1 MGKLD
6 GQVALITGGGRGMGA
21 EHARVL
27 AAYGARV
34 VVGDVLARD
43 DTTADPELPPGNAL
57 YLPLDVTQE
66 ADWRRIVAAAENRF
80 GPIGILVNNAAIYA
94 RSPITDT
101 DLASWQRVIEVNL
114 TGTFLGMKTTVRGSI
129 INISSTAGLK
139 GMAGLGAYSASKWGV
154 RGLTK
159 TAALELARD
168 RIRVNSVHPGI
179 IRTSMADGVSP
190 ERVSAQ
196 PIDRWG
202 QPDDVAQMVLFLA
215 GEDSSYCTGSEFV
228 VDGGSTTG
236 SPSAASPSQGERGNL

>member
-1 MGKLD
+1 
-6 GQVALITGGGRGMGA
+6 MGA
-21 EHARVL
+21 EHARLL
-27 AAYGARV
+27 AAHGAMV

-43 DTTADPELPPGNAL
+43 DTTE
-57 YLPLDVTQE
+57 TE
-66 ADWRRIVAAAENRF
+66 
-80 GPIGILVNNAAIYA
+80 
-94 RSPITDT
+94 
-101 DLASWQRVIEVNL
+101 LASWQRVIEVNL
-114 TGTFLGMKTTVRGSI
+114 TGTFLGMKTTVPSMKRNGRGSI
-129 INISSTAGLK
+129 INISSTAGLA

-236 SPSAASPSQGERGNL
+236 SL

>member
-1 MGKLD
+1 LGKLD
-6 GQVALITGGGRGMGA
+6 GQVALITGGRRGMGA
-21 EHARVL
+21 EHARLL
-27 AAYGARV
+27 AAHGAMV

-43 DTTADPELPPGNAL
+43 DASADPELPPGSPL

-66 ADWRRIVAAAENRF
+66 ADWHRIVAAAESRF
-80 GPIGILVNNAAIYA
+80 GPIGILVNNAAVYD
-94 RSPITDT
+94 RSPIADT

-114 TGTFLGMKTTVRGSI
+114 TGTFLGMKTTVPSMRRNGRGSI
-129 INISSTAGLK
+129 INISSTAGLA

-159 TAALELARD
+159 TAALDLARD

-215 GEDSSYCTGSEFV
+215 GEDSSYCTGSEFI
-228 VDGGSTTG
+228 VDGGSTAG
-236 SPSAASPSQGERGNL
+236 SLAGRTS

>member
-1 MGKLD
+1 LGKLD
-6 GQVALITGGGRGMGA
+6 GQVALITGGRRGMGA
-21 EHARVL
+21 EHARLL
-27 AAYGARV
+27 AAHGAMV

-43 DTTADPELPPGNAL
+43 DTTADPELPPGSAL

-66 ADWRRIVAAAENRF
+66 AEWHRTVEAAERRF
-80 GPIGILVNNAAIYA
+80 GPIGILVNNAAVYD

-114 TGTFLGMKTTVRGSI
+114 TGTFLGMKTTVPSMRRNGRGSI

-159 TAALELARD
+159 TAALDLARD

-202 QPDDVAQMVLFLA
+202 RPDDVAQMVLFLA

-236 SPSAASPSQGERGNL
+236 SLAARTA

>member
-1 MGKLD
+1 LGKLD
-6 GQVALITGGGRGMGA
+6 GQVALITGGRRGMGA
-21 EHARVL
+21 EHARLL
-27 AAYGARV
+27 AAHGAMV

-43 DTTADPELPPGNAL
+43 DASADPELPPGSAL

-66 ADWRRIVAAAENRF
+66 ADWHRIVAAAENRF
-80 GPIGILVNNAAIYA
+80 GPIGILVNNAAVYD
-94 RSPITDT
+94 RSPIADT

-114 TGTFLGMKTTVRGSI
+114 TGTFLGMKTAVPSMRRNGRGSI

-159 TAALELARD
+159 TAALDLARD

-215 GEDSSYCTGSEFV
+215 GEDSSYCTGSEFI

-236 SPSAASPSQGERGNL
+236 SLAGRTA

>member
-1 MGKLD
+1 LGKLD
-6 GQVALITGGGRGMGA
+6 GQVALITGGRRGMGA
-21 EHARVL
+21 EHARLL
-27 AAYGARV
+27 AAHGAMV

-43 DTTADPELPPGNAL
+43 DTTADPELSPGNAL

-66 ADWRRIVAAAENRF
+66 ADWRRAVAAAENRF
-80 GPIGILVNNAAIYA
+80 GPIGILVNNAAVYD
-94 RSPITDT
+94 RSPIVDT
-101 DLASWQRVIEVNL
+101 ELASWHRVVEVNL
-114 TGTFLGMKTTVRGSI
+114 TGTFLGMKTAVPSMKRNGRGSI

-139 GMAGLGAYSASKWGV
+139 GMAGLGAYSASKWAV

-179 IRTSMADGVSP
+179 IRTAMTEGVSP
-190 ERVSAQ
+190 ERVSGQ

-202 QPDDVAQMVLFLA
+202 RPDDIAQMVLFLA

-236 SPSAASPSQGERGNL
+236 SLAARTA

>member
-6 GQVALITGGGRGMGA
+6 GQVALITGGRRGMGA
-21 EHARVL
+21 EHARLL
-27 AAYGARV
+27 AAHGAMV

-43 DTTADPELPPGNAL
+43 DASADPELPPGSAL

-66 ADWRRIVAAAENRF
+66 ADWHRIVAAAENRF
-80 GPIGILVNNAAIYA
+80 GPIGILVNNAAVYD
-94 RSPITDT
+94 RSPIADT

-114 TGTFLGMKTTVRGSI
+114 TGTFLGMKTTVPSMRRNGRGSI

-159 TAALELARD
+159 TAALDLARD

-215 GEDSSYCTGSEFV
+215 GEDSSYCTGSEFI

-236 SPSAASPSQGERGNL
+236 SLAGRTA

>member
-1 MGKLD
+1 
-6 GQVALITGGGRGMGA
+6 MGA
-21 EHARVL
+21 EHARLL
-27 AAYGARV
+27 AAHGAMV

-66 ADWRRIVAAAENRF
+66 ADWRRTVAAAENRF
-80 GPIGILVNNAAIYA
+80 GPIGILVNNAAVYD
-94 RSPITDT
+94 RSPITET
-101 DLASWQRVIEVNL
+101 ELASWQRVIEVNL
-114 TGTFLGMKTTVRGSI
+114 TGTFLGMKTTVPSMKRNGRGSI
-129 INISSTAGLK
+129 INISSTAGLA

-236 SPSAASPSQGERGNL
+236 SL

>member
-1 MGKLD
+1 
-6 GQVALITGGGRGMGA
+6 MGA
-21 EHARVL
+21 EHARLL
-27 AAYGARV
+27 AAHGAMV

-66 ADWRRIVAAAENRF
+66 ADWRRTVAAAENRF
-80 GPIGILVNNAAIYA
+80 GPIGILVNNAAVYD
-94 RSPITDT
+94 RSPITET
-101 DLASWQRVIEVNL
+101 ELASWQRVIEVNL
-114 TGTFLGMKTTVRGSI
+114 TGTFLGMKTTVPSMKRNGRGSI
-129 INISSTAGLK
+129 INISSTAGLA

-159 TAALELARD
+159 TAALDLARD

-236 SPSAASPSQGERGNL
+236 SL

>member
-1 MGKLD
+1 LGKLD
-6 GQVALITGGGRGMGA
+6 GQVALITGGRRGMGA
-21 EHARVL
+21 EHARLL
-27 AAYGARV
+27 AAHGAMV

-43 DTTADPELPPGNAL
+43 DTTADPELPPGSAL

-66 ADWRRIVAAAENRF
+66 AEWHRTVEAAENRF
-80 GPIGILVNNAAIYA
+80 GPIGILVNNAAVYA
-94 RSPITDT
+94 RSPIADME
-101 DLASWQRVIEVNL
+101 LPSWQRVLEVNL
-114 TGTFLGMKTTVRGSI
+114 TGTFLGMKTTVPSMRRNGRGSI

-159 TAALELARD
+159 TAALDLARD

-236 SPSAASPSQGERGNL
+236 SPA

>member
-1 MGKLD
+1 LGKLD
-6 GQVALITGGGRGMGA
+6 GQVALITGGRRGMGA
-21 EHARVL
+21 EHARLL
-27 AAYGARV
+27 AAHGAMV

-43 DTTADPELPPGNAL
+43 DTTADPELSPGNAL

-66 ADWRRIVAAAENRF
+66 ADWRRAVAAAENRF
-80 GPIGILVNNAAIYA
+80 GPIGILVNNAAVYD
-94 RSPITDT
+94 RSPIVDT
-101 DLASWQRVIEVNL
+101 ELASWHRVVEVNL
-114 TGTFLGMKTTVRGSI
+114 TGTFLGMKTAVPSMKRNGRGSI

-139 GMAGLGAYSASKWGV
+139 GMAGLGAYSASKWAV

-179 IRTSMADGVSP
+179 IRTAMAEGVSP
-190 ERVSAQ
+190 ELVSGQ

-202 QPDDVAQMVLFLA
+202 RPGDIAQMVLFLA

-236 SPSAASPSQGERGNL
+236 SVAARTA

>member
-1 MGKLD
+1 LGKLD
-6 GQVALITGGGRGMGA
+6 GQVALITGGRRGMGA
-21 EHARVL
+21 EHARLL
-27 AAYGARV
+27 AAHGAMV

-57 YLPLDVTQE
+57 YVPLDVTQE
-66 ADWRRIVAAAENRF
+66 ADWRRTVAAAENRF
-80 GPIGILVNNAAIYA
+80 GPIGILVNNAAVYD

-101 DLASWQRVIEVNL
+101 ELASWQRVLEVNL
-114 TGTFLGMKTTVRGSI
+114 TGTFLGMKTTVPSMRRNGRGSI
-129 INISSTAGLK
+129 INISSTAGLA

-159 TAALELARD
+159 TAALDLARD

-236 SPSAASPSQGERGNL
+236 SLAARTA

>member
-1 MGKLD
+1 
-6 GQVALITGGGRGMGA
+6 MGA
-21 EHARVL
+21 EHARLL
-27 AAYGARV
+27 AAHGAMV

-43 DTTADPELPPGNAL
+43 DASADPELPPGSAL

-66 ADWRRIVAAAENRF
+66 ADWHRIVAAAENRF
-80 GPIGILVNNAAIYA
+80 GPIGILVNNAAVYD

-114 TGTFLGMKTTVRGSI
+114 TGTFLGMKTTVPSMRRNGRGSI

-159 TAALELARD
+159 TAALDLARD

-202 QPDDVAQMVLFLA
+202 QPDDVAQMVMFLA

-236 SPSAASPSQGERGNL
+236 SLAGRTA

>member
-1 MGKLD
+1 
-6 GQVALITGGGRGMGA
+6 MGA
-21 EHARVL
+21 EHARLL
-27 AAYGARV
+27 AAHGAMV

-43 DTTADPELPPGNAL
+43 DASADPELPPGSAL

-66 ADWRRIVAAAENRF
+66 ADWHRIVAAAENRF
-80 GPIGILVNNAAIYA
+80 GPIGILVNNAAVYD

-114 TGTFLGMKTTVRGSI
+114 TGTFLGMKTTVPSMRRNGRGSI

-159 TAALELARD
+159 TAALDLARD

-215 GEDSSYCTGSEFV
+215 GEDSSYCTGSEFI

-236 SPSAASPSQGERGNL
+236 SLAGRSA

>member
-1 MGKLD
+1 
-6 GQVALITGGGRGMGA
+6 MGA
-21 EHARVL
+21 EHARLL
-27 AAYGARV
+27 AAHGAMV

-66 ADWRRIVAAAENRF
+66 ADWRRTVAAAENRF
-80 GPIGILVNNAAIYA
+80 GPIGILVNNAAVYD

-114 TGTFLGMKTTVRGSI
+114 TGTFLGMKTTVPSMKRNGRGSI
-129 INISSTAGLK
+129 INISSTAGLA

-168 RIRVNSVHPGI
+168 RIRVNSEHPGI

-236 SPSAASPSQGERGNL
+236 SLAARTA

>member
-1 MGKLD
+1 
-6 GQVALITGGGRGMGA
+6 MGA
-21 EHARVL
+21 EHARLL
-27 AAYGARV
+27 AAHGAMV

-43 DTTADPELPPGNAL
+43 DASADPELPPGSAL

-66 ADWRRIVAAAENRF
+66 ADWHRIVAAAENRF
-80 GPIGILVNNAAIYA
+80 GPIGILVNNAAVYD

-114 TGTFLGMKTTVRGSI
+114 TGTFLGMKTTVPSMRRNGRGSI

-159 TAALELARD
+159 TAALDLARD

-236 SPSAASPSQGERGNL
+236 SLAGRTA

>member
-1 MGKLD
+1 
-6 GQVALITGGGRGMGA
+6 MGA
-21 EHARVL
+21 EHARLL
-27 AAYGARV
+27 AAHGAMV

-57 YLPLDVTQE
+57 YVPLDVTQE
-66 ADWRRIVAAAENRF
+66 ADWCRTVAAAENRF
-80 GPIGILVNNAAIYA
+80 GPIGILVNNAAVYD
-94 RSPITDT
+94 RSPITET
-101 DLASWQRVIEVNL
+101 ELASWQRVIEVNL
-114 TGTFLGMKTTVRGSI
+114 TGTFLGMKTTVPSMKRNGRGSI
-129 INISSTAGLK
+129 INISSTAGLA

-236 SPSAASPSQGERGNL
+236 SL

>member
-6 GQVALITGGGRGMGA
+6 GQVALITGGRRGMGA
-21 EHARVL
+21 EHARLL
-27 AAYGARV
+27 AAHGAMV

-57 YLPLDVTQE
+57 YVPLDVTQE
-66 ADWRRIVAAAENRF
+66 ADWRRTVAAAENRF
-80 GPIGILVNNAAIYA
+80 GPIGILVNNAAVYD

-101 DLASWQRVIEVNL
+101 ELASWQRVLEVNL
-114 TGTFLGMKTTVRGSI
+114 TGTFLGMKTTVPSMRRNGRGSI
-129 INISSTAGLK
+129 INISSTAGLA

-159 TAALELARD
+159 TAALDLARD

-236 SPSAASPSQGERGNL
+236 SLAARTA

>member
-1 MGKLD
+1 LGKLD
-6 GQVALITGGGRGMGA
+6 GQVALITGGRRGMGA
-21 EHARVL
+21 EHARLL
-27 AAYGARV
+27 AAHGAMV

-43 DTTADPELPPGNAL
+43 DASADPELPPGSAL

-66 ADWRRIVAAAENRF
+66 TDWHRIVAAAENRF
-80 GPIGILVNNAAIYA
+80 GPIGILVNNAAVYD
-94 RSPITDT
+94 RSPIADT

-114 TGTFLGMKTTVRGSI
+114 TGTFLGMKTTVPSMRRNGRGSI

-159 TAALELARD
+159 TAALDLARD

-215 GEDSSYCTGSEFV
+215 GEDSSYCTGSEFI

-236 SPSAASPSQGERGNL
+236 SLAGRTA

>member
-1 MGKLD
+1 LGKLD
-6 GQVALITGGGRGMGA
+6 GQVALITGGRRGMGA
-21 EHARVL
+21 EHARLL
-27 AAYGARV
+27 AAHGAMV

-43 DTTADPELPPGNAL
+43 DASADPELPPGSAL

-66 ADWRRIVAAAENRF
+66 ADWHRIVAAAENRF
-80 GPIGILVNNAAIYA
+80 GPIGILVNNAAVYD
-94 RSPITDT
+94 RSPIADT

-114 TGTFLGMKTTVRGSI
+114 TGTFLGMKTTVPSMRRNGRGSI

-159 TAALELARD
+159 TAALDLARD

-215 GEDSSYCTGSEFV
+215 GEDSSYCTGSEFI

-236 SPSAASPSQGERGNL
+236 SLAGRTA

>member
-1 MGKLD
+1 LGKLD
-6 GQVALITGGGRGMGA
+6 GQVALITGGRRGMGA
-21 EHARVL
+21 EHARLL
-27 AAYGARV
+27 AAHGAMV

-57 YLPLDVTQE
+57 YVPLDVTQE
-66 ADWRRIVAAAENRF
+66 ADWRRTVAAAENRF
-80 GPIGILVNNAAIYA
+80 GPIGILVNNAAVYD

-114 TGTFLGMKTTVRGSI
+114 SGTFLGMKTVAPSMQRNGHGSI

-139 GMAGLGAYSASKWGV
+139 GMPGLGAYGASKWAV

-159 TAALELARD
+159 TAALEFAPD

-179 IRTSMADGVSP
+179 IRTSMAEGVSP
-190 ERVSAQ
+190 DRVSAQ

-215 GEDSSYCTGSEFV
+215 GEESSYCTGSEFV

-236 SPSAASPSQGERGNL
+236 SLAGRTA

>member
-1 MGKLD
+1 
-6 GQVALITGGGRGMGA
+6 MGA
-21 EHARVL
+21 EHARLL
-27 AAYGARV
+27 AAHGAMV

-43 DTTADPELPPGNAL
+43 DASADPELPPGSAL

-66 ADWRRIVAAAENRF
+66 AEWHRTVAAAENRF
-80 GPIGILVNNAAIYA
+80 GPIGILVNNAAVYD

-114 TGTFLGMKTTVRGSI
+114 TGTFLGMKTTVPSMRRNGRGSI

-159 TAALELARD
+159 TAALDLARD

-202 QPDDVAQMVLFLA
+202 QPDDVAQMVMFLA

-236 SPSAASPSQGERGNL
+236 SLAGRTA

>member
-1 MGKLD
+1 
-6 GQVALITGGGRGMGA
+6 MGA
-21 EHARVL
+21 EHARLL
-27 AAYGARV
+27 AAHGAMV

-66 ADWRRIVAAAENRF
+66 ADWRRTVAAAENRF
-80 GPIGILVNNAAIYA
+80 GPIGILVNNAAVYD

-114 TGTFLGMKTTVRGSI
+114 TGTFLGMKTTVPSMRRNGRGSI
-129 INISSTAGLK
+129 INISSTAGLA

-236 SPSAASPSQGERGNL
+236 SL